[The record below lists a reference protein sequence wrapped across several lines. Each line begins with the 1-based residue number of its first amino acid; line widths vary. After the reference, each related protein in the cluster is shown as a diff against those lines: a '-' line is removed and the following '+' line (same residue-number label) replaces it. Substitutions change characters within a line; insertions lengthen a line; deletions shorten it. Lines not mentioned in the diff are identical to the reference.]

1 MKLIYHSTDSIAKYS
16 AFDAELVTL
25 ANQQNLCLVS
35 PYIGLDYL
43 KRLIQLSK
51 SWRLIT
57 DFEEWIISHPSK
69 EKRNKIVEFI
79 TKNPDRIKHISDIH
93 AKVLIS
99 EHSAFLGSANFTD
112 KGICQRTEMSV
123 SFSEVE
129 KVQEIKSWF
138 ESLWELATNFTEE
151 QLSDFVKKNENTN
164 SKPRIKKLKSPSKKV
179 MKRASLV
186 DIGTFFKTDKDYQ
199 SELINAIKKIG
210 KDKIWLNRFFDLI
223 KELLTNLEIEEQSPK
238 ITMSVTKDLR
248 MPISIGQRYVIWA
261 KSQRNKVGLILPL
274 EFRNLISSYPTAE
287 IDEDYFYDK
296 KKNKEALWVN
306 FDNDIVFSNNHFLF
320 EQWKKAAK
328 IELDRT
334 KHSGY
339 RRAHNPLYYKLVMD
353 LEYRNKILNLC
364 D

>member
-1 MKLIYHSTDSIAKYS
+1 MKLIYHKTDSFEEYS
-16 AFDAELVTL
+16 IFDVELVTL
-25 ANQQNLCLVS
+25 AYQQNLCLIS
-35 PYIGLDYL
+35 PYIGINYL
-43 KRLIQLSK
+43 ERLIQLSK

-57 DFEEWIISHPSK
+57 DFEEWIISYTSK
-69 EKRNKIVEFI
+69 DQRNKIVEFI
-79 TKNPDRIKHISDIH
+79 TKNSDKIKHISDIH

-123 SFSEVE
+123 SFSEQE

-138 ESLWELATNFTEE
+138 ESLWEKAINFTEQ
-151 QLSDFVKKNENTN
+151 QLYDFVKKNENTN
-164 SKPRIKKLKSPSKKV
+164 PKPRIKKLKSPSKKI

-199 SELINAIKKIG
+199 SELIKAIKKIG

-223 KELLTNLEIEEQSPK
+223 KELLTDLEIEEQSPK
-238 ITMSVTKDLR
+238 ITMSVTKDFR

-274 EFRNLISSYPTAE
+274 EFRDLISGYPAAE
-287 IDEDYFYDK
+287 IDEDYFYNK

-306 FDNDIVFSNNHFLF
+306 FGNDVIFYDDHFLF

-328 IELDRT
+328 VELDRT
-334 KHSGY
+334 NYSGY
-339 RRAHNPLYYKLVMD
+339 RRAHNPLYYRLVMD
-353 LEYRNKILNLC
+353 LEYRKKILDLC

>member
-1 MKLIYHSTDSIAKYS
+1 MKLIYHRTNFRAEYS
-16 AFDAELVTL
+16 PFDVELITL

-57 DFEEWIISHPSK
+57 DFEEWIISHQKK
-69 EKRNKIVEFI
+69 EQRENIINFI
-79 TKNPDRIKHISDIH
+79 NENPEKIKHISDIH

-138 ESLWELATNFTEE
+138 ESLWEVAINFTEE

-164 SKPRIKKLKSPSKKV
+164 HKPRIKKLKSPSKKV

-199 SELINAIKKIG
+199 SELVKAIKKIK
-210 KDKIWLNRFFDLI
+210 KDKEWLNRFFDLI
-223 KELLTNLEIEEQSPK
+223 KELLTDLNIEEESPK

-248 MPISIGQRYVIWA
+248 MPISIGQRYVIRA
-261 KSQRNKVGLILPL
+261 KSQQNKVGFILPL
-274 EFRNLISSYPTAE
+274 ELEEMISNNPIAK
-287 IDEDYFYDK
+287 IDDNYFYDK

-306 FDNDIVFSNNHFLF
+306 FDNNIVFSNDRFLF

-328 IELDRT
+328 VELDRT
-334 KHSGY
+334 NYSGY

-353 LEYRNKILNLC
+353 LEYRNKILDLC